1 MSNTNRTYNPV
12 QKLTVQAKE
21 DIPEHRFVDHS
32 GNLCGVADK
41 SFGVSEIEWLNNQ
54 YISLITLGTAIIET
68 DSAVNIGDPITSS
81 TDGKAKVATGSD
93 SINGRAL
100 DTVGVAGYIRV
111 MLIQ

>member
-12 QKLTVQAKE
+12 QKLTLQAKE
-21 DIPEHRFVDHS
+21 DIPEHRFINYS
-32 GNLCGVADK
+32 GNLCAVAEK

-54 YISLITLGTAIIET
+54 HISVITLGTAIIET
-68 DSAVNIGDPITSS
+68 DSAVNIGDQLTST

-100 DTVGVAGYIRV
+100 DSLGVAGYVRV